1 MRVIGLYV
9 IRRYILIE
17 NGEKAKNWTYAER
30 DIFQMVSYVLTANL
44 CFTLMRALA
53 LTAGNGQTSGVI
65 RGLIDVAIQAV
76 IIGFLTLL
84 PRYKDSDFLKNVG
97 NSRGYV
103 SIVISM
109 VVSIVA
115 LVLVRQFVSF

>member
-1 MRVIGLYV
+1 MI
-9 IRRYILIE
+9 
-17 NGEKAKNWTYAER
+17 T
-30 DIFQMVSYVLTANL
+30 
-44 CFTLMRALA
+44 
-53 LTAGNGQTSGVI
+53 
-65 RGLIDVAIQAV
+65 GLIDVAIQAV